1 MVLGK
6 NILQALFL
14 KGTSNVPPR
23 GGKKGQHA
31 WTPGVA
37 REISLSKAVKM
48 ESYFWFQGERTCWSQ
63 SGINL
68 KSGWRKM
75 QKISKSLNLY
85 HKIAKQMMTW
95 GRNFFKACFP
105 VLYDSAGKA
114 EHSPDIFSVHKSN
127 SSSHFLPHRRKIQ
140 RDPSSLLLGYTES
153 HWLFKRAESQATGRR
168 KPFLWWYPIE
178 VLSHGSNSPSSNFP
192 LLNRPHPGLLG
203 CNDICFLWHYS
214 CGVTHE
220 KDSWR
225 NPPPPPPLII
235 LESYVYSTVTR
246 RKVARYDK
254 PWRGRPGPSQCRC
267 IFKLRCCPF
276 PCLSPHL
283 SSWCQ
288 CLFVTLSVWCYCQ
301 EHTCSCLH
309 YSHLRANCFKKYSWK

>member
-1 MVLGK
+1 
-6 NILQALFL
+6 
-14 KGTSNVPPR
+14 
-23 GGKKGQHA
+23 
-31 WTPGVA
+31 
-37 REISLSKAVKM
+37 M

-68 KSGWRKM
+68 KSGWRTM

-85 HKIAKQMMTW
+85 HKIAKQIMTW
-95 GRNFFKACFP
+95 GRNFFKARFP

-114 EHSPDIFSVHKSN
+114 ERSPDIFSVHKSN

-168 KPFLWWYPIE
+168 KPFLWWCPIE

-192 LLNRPHPGLLG
+192 LLNRLHPGLLG

-220 KDSWR
+220 KDSWG
-225 NPPPPPPLII
+225 NPPPPPPPLII
-235 LESYVYSTVTR
+235 LESYVYSTFTR
-246 RKVARYDK
+246 RKVALYDK
-254 PWRGRPGPSQCRC
+254 PRRGRPAPSLCRF
-267 IFKLRCCPF
+267 IFKLRCCP
-276 PCLSPHL
+276 LSLLVPTLEFLVSVCICHL
-283 SSWCQ
+283 ECMMLLPGAHLQLSALQPSSCQ
-288 CLFVTLSVWCYCQ
+288 LLQKVFLKIKGGGGLFQRELSGYRVWF
-301 EHTCSCLH
+301 L
-309 YSHLRANCFKKYSWK
+309 F